1 MFQTAYLD
9 GELAI
14 VIALTTRLQEELGKL
29 PNTALD
35 QIRLQF
41 AQTSTTGESGGH
53 CLELERFKNSVSVDS
68 APTSISLTWAGRYE
82 SFNEWQVIVT
92 GAHAPPA
99 TFPVATYGEFNTQIN
114 NVVAYALRCF
124 NK

>member
-14 VIALTTRLQEELGKL
+14 VIALTTRLQEELGRL

-35 QIRLQF
+35 HIRLQF
-41 AQTSTTGESGGH
+41 AQTSATGEPGGH
-53 CLELERFKNSVSVDS
+53 CLELERFKDHVSVDR
-68 APTSISLTWAGRYE
+68 APTSISLAWAGRYE
-82 SFNEWQVIVT
+82 SFNEWKVTVT
-92 GAHAPPA
+92 GAHAPPVS
-99 TFPVATYGEFNTQIN
+99 FPVATYGEFNPQIHA
-114 NVVAYALRCF
+114 VVAYALRCF